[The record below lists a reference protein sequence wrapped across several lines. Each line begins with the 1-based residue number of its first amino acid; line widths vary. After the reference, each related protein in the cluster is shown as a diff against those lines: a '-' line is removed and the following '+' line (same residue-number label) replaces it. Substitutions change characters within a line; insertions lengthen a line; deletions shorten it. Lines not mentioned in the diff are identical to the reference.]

1 MKQTGLENLTSIL
14 INQSL
19 RSSQV
24 RFTSPPNGSIKA
36 PLRLKYLVIAIAFMS
51 LQGLNSFEAVA
62 QEKSPAPKMSNSSST
77 SSPITSSPNT
87 SVQTY
92 TLPRLVDRANPKAK
106 DLIQLFQD
114 AAQYD
119 PIYNTAK
126 SAYTAGKEAYWQ
138 AFSVLLPQI
147 TGSYSTQSS
156 DIRYDPNLNTIPNR
170 KDYTFSNSG
179 WTLSLTQPLFNW
191 SFYERYKQ
199 GDLLT
204 GVAEANFAQAQQD
217 LIVRVSQAY
226 FDALTAQDT
235 LDLYM
240 NKKGFI
246 NEQLQQAKRNFEV
259 GTATIVDTNEAQSR
273 YDLVIAQE
281 IAAQSD
287 LLVKKSALEQ
297 IIGQPVDAILPLSK
311 QAKVESLRQERTVK
325 YLAEAK
331 GKLATSDI
339 IEALH
344 LSTGNT
350 IEDWVKQ
357 TEEVNYNVI
366 VGRLNSEI
374 AKSNYRSVQG
384 TRLPVVTLQASTGY
398 NNSLGNAT
406 SSLPN
411 TYYANQIGLQVS
423 VPIFTGGLISA
434 NARQT
439 AALYDQ
445 SIANLDFLK
454 KSNAVATKQ
463 AYLGFTN
470 GIAQIKAY
478 EAAEK
483 SALTSLQSNR
493 TGYNVGVRINID
505 VLNAQDQL
513 ITTQS
518 SLYKA
523 RYDAIMNGIKL
534 KSLSAVLTDEDV
546 IAVNKLLH

>member
-1 MKQTGLENLTSIL
+1 MKQIGLKKLSPNLNNDSIEQANLVRSNAEQASPFRIKSLVLAIALLSMQGISAITVMAQVDKVTTSTIG
-14 INQSL
+14 
-19 RSSQV
+19 
-24 RFTSPPNGSIKA
+24 TSPNAVPNKLPDTA
-36 PLRLKYLVIAIAFMS
+36 
-51 LQGLNSFEAVA
+51 
-62 QEKSPAPKMSNSSST
+62 
-77 SSPITSSPNT
+77 
-87 SVQTY
+87 VQTY
-92 TLPRLVDRANPKAK
+92 TLPRLVDAANPQAK

-114 AAQYD
+114 AAQFD
-119 PIYNTAK
+119 PTYNAAK
-126 SAYTAGKEAYWQ
+126 YAYTAGKEAYWQ

-147 TGSYSTQSS
+147 TGSYSTQST
-156 DIRYDPNLNTIPNR
+156 DIRYDPNLNNVANR
-170 KDYTFSNSG
+170 KDYVFSNSG

-191 SFYERYKQ
+191 SFFEKYKQ

-204 GVAEANFAQAQQD
+204 GVAEANYAQAQQD

-226 FDALTAQDT
+226 FDALNAQDT
-235 LDLYM
+235 LDLYL
-240 NKKGFI
+240 NKKGLI

-297 IIGQPVDAILPLSK
+297 LVGQPIVAILPLSK
-311 QAKVESLRQERTVK
+311 QAKVETLRQERVVK
-325 YLAEAK
+325 YLADSK
-331 GKLATSDI
+331 GKLASNDI

-344 LSTGNT
+344 LPTGNT

-366 VGRLNSEI
+366 VGRLNTEI
-374 AKSNYRSVQG
+374 AKSNYRSAQA
-384 TRLPVVTLQASTGY
+384 TRLPVVSLQASTGY

-406 SSLPN
+406 SSAPN

-445 SIANLDFLK
+445 SLSTLDFLK
-454 KSNAVATKQ
+454 KSNAVASKQ

-534 KSLSAVLTDEDV
+534 KSLAAILTDDDV
-546 IAVNKLLH
+546 LAVNKLLH

>member
-1 MKQTGLENLTSIL
+1 MKQTVLENLTSKL
-14 INQSL
+14 INNSL
-19 RSSQV
+19 RI
-24 RFTSPPNGSIKA
+24 SPQLWLITTPTISIKTS
-36 PLRLKYLVIAIAFMS
+36 LRPKYLVLAMALMS
-51 LQGLNSFEAVA
+51 LQSISTFDVSA
-62 QEKSPAPKMSNSSST
+62 QEKSSAPML
-77 SSPITSSPNT
+77 TSSPNT

-92 TLPRLVDRANPKAK
+92 TLPRLVDSANPNAK

-114 AAQYD
+114 AAQND
-119 PIYNTAK
+119 PIYNSAK
-126 SAYTAGKEAYWQ
+126 SAYTAGREAYWQ

-147 TGSYSTQSS
+147 AATYTTQSS
-156 DIRYDPNLNTIPNR
+156 DIRYDPNLNNIANR

-179 WTLSLTQPLFNW
+179 WGLTLTQPLFNW
-191 SFYERYKQ
+191 SYFEKYRQ

-235 LDLYM
+235 LDLYL
-240 NKKGFI
+240 NKKGLI

-297 IIGQPVDAILPLSK
+297 IIGQPVDTILPLSK

-325 YLAEAK
+325 YLDDSK
-331 GKLATSDI
+331 GKLATNDI

-350 IEDWVKQ
+350 IEDWVRQ

-384 TRLPVVTLQASTGY
+384 TRLPIVSLQASTGY

-423 VPIFTGGLISA
+423 VPIFTGGLISS

-445 SIANLDFLK
+445 SIANLDLLK
-454 KSNAVATKQ
+454 KSNAVATQQ

-546 IAVNKLLH
+546 IAVNKLFH